1 MTSIAKIARGALATT
16 RLAFGTSRLHY
27 LRRGDGQRLLATA
40 ADIGIKHFDTAP
52 VYGDGLAEREVG
64 RFIRERR
71 SNVVIATK
79 YGIPPDRLIAG
90 IPMLGPPLRTV
101 RALARRMGYW
111 NSERP
116 VMTAQGLRASTEE
129 SLQRLRTDWID
140 LLLLHEPALD
150 RIVSPETILT
160 ELLDLRRR
168 GLIRHFGLAGPW
180 AALSRLIAAA
190 PDLAEVVQTGETEWP
205 ADRPPD
211 ITYGALVQG
220 PQSAF
225 RKTVDS
231 EIVLERLRVA
241 LARRPQGVVLISTTS
256 TQHLREIAAIA
267 AGKPQ

>member
-1 MTSIAKIARGALATT
+1 T
-16 RLAFGTSRLHY
+16 
-27 LRRGDGQRLLATA
+27 
-40 ADIGIKHFDTAP
+40 GIKHFDTAP
-52 VYGDGLAEREVG
+52 AYGDGLAEREVG
-64 RFIRERR
+64 RFIRRRR

-90 IPMLGPPLRTV
+90 IPMLGPPLRAV

-116 VMTAQGLRASTEE
+116 IMTAQGVRASTEE

-168 GLIRHFGLAGPW
+168 GLIRHFGLAGAW
-180 AALSRLIAAA
+180 AALSRLITAA

-231 EIVLERLRVA
+231 GIVLERLRVA

>member
-1 MTSIAKIARGALATT
+1 
-16 RLAFGTSRLHY
+16 
-27 LRRGDGQRLLATA
+27 
-40 ADIGIKHFDTAP
+40 
-52 VYGDGLAEREVG
+52 
-64 RFIRERR
+64 
-71 SNVVIATK
+71 
-79 YGIPPDRLIAG
+79 
-90 IPMLGPPLRTV
+90 
-101 RALARRMGYW
+101 
-111 NSERP
+111 
-116 VMTAQGLRASTEE
+116 MTAQGVRASTEE

-168 GLIRHFGLAGPW
+168 GLIRHFGLAGAW

-211 ITYGALVQG
+211 ITYGALVRG

-231 EIVLERLRVA
+231 GIVLERLRVA